1 MASKRTA
8 AVRAAQT
15 RLRERLE
22 GQLRAVDAIGRA
34 DEQVEAA
41 RQHLVNVRADNQTR
55 LAALRQENNA
65 RVTTAEETIGLRR
78 QARAEALAGL
88 AVMVNDDTETA
99 SLAGVAVSEVRTA
112 RKTIPVERARE
123 VATAAARPKAAAAAN
138 GTAKPAPPARPK

>member
-34 DEQVEAA
+34 DEQVQAA
-41 RQHLVNVRADNQTR
+41 QERLAGVRADNDAR
-55 LAALRQENNA
+55 LATLRRENEA
-65 RVTTAEETIGLRR
+65 RVAAAEDTISLRR
-78 QARAEALAGL
+78 LARAEALAGL
-88 AVMVNDDTETA
+88 AVMINDDEETA

-138 GTAKPAPPARPK
+138 GTAKPAPPAQPK